1 MNGTLHSEKSES
13 AGFKFGNSFSKLQ
26 RKSYL
31 NNAFLIPNLKLFLHE
46 TLYFDKL
53 GGVDLKYDNCFRKF
67 KLYHMPE
74 IAKYG
79 IFGFTSKV

>member
-13 AGFKFGNSFSKLQ
+13 AGFKFGNSCSKLQ

-53 GGVDLKYDNCFRKF
+53 GGVDLKYDTCFRKF

-79 IFGFTSKV
+79 ILGSSSKV

>member
-13 AGFKFGNSFSKLQ
+13 AGFKFGNSCSKLQ

-31 NNAFLIPNLKLFLHE
+31 NNAFLIPNLKLFLPE

-53 GGVDLKYDNCFRKF
+53 GGVDLKYDTCFRKF

-79 IFGFTSKV
+79 ILGSSSKV